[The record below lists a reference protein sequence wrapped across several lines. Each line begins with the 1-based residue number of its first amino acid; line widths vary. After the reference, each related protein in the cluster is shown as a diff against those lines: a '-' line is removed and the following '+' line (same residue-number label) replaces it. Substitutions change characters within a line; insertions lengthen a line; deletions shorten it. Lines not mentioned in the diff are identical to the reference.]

1 MFGGM
6 KWLFLTLLSVS
17 LFAKEP
23 HPITKVNQWCS
34 EEKELTEGRFFT
46 FGTLSSVSSNGRP
59 HSRTIE
65 VSHFDKEKGAL
76 FFTHK
81 HTQKVEDFLF
91 NPYASLTVWLPK
103 THRQFIVD
111 GKVEEISRG
120 EAEKSWKKMPRFM
133 KLTFLASNHKGKLES
148 EEILEKRKK
157 ALEKDLPKEIPM
169 PETFVGYRLKPD
181 QITFYQVNFRSF
193 PKKEVATLEKN
204 DWVTALLE
212 P

>member
-1 MFGGM
+1 M
-6 KWLFLTLLSVS
+6 KWLCLTLLSFS

-23 HPITKVNQWCS
+23 HPITRVNQWFN

-46 FGTLSSVSSNGRP
+46 FGTLASVSSNGRP

-65 VSHFDKEKGAL
+65 ISHFDKEKGAL

-81 HTQKVEDFLF
+81 QTQKVEDFLY

-103 THRQFIVD
+103 THRQLIIE

-133 KLTFLASNHKGKLES
+133 KLSFLTSNHQGKLES

-157 ALEKDLPKEIPM
+157 TLEKDLPKEIPI
-169 PETFVGYRLKPD
+169 PETFIGYRLKPD
-181 QITFYQVNFRSF
+181 QIIFYQVNFRSF
-193 PKKEVATLEKN
+193 PKKEAATLEKD